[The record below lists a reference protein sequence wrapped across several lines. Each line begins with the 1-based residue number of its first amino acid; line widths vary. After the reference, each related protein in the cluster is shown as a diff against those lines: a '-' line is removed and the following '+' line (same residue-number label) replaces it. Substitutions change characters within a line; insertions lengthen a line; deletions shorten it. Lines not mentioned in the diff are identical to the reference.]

1 MDSLQHQSEWSH
13 LYPQGFV
20 HSGHIKDQLVTQLFQ
35 TWQKI
40 SEKYREHEQCQYH
53 QDAFIQTRQEH
64 EQCQY
69 HQDAFIQTRQEHEQ
83 CQYHQDA
90 LIQARQAIHSIGY
103 SDFSI
108 SALDTSHGR
117 ANIVKIRVVLKS
129 ISRETI
135 FCGRR
140 CIALQGDAKNL
151 ETTLQYWQFSALLKL
166 LSFYN
171 GTIKYCMESPAMWN
185 ATNMSPRT
193 QLEITEVTRKCI
205 LWRQIVKEVKA
216 AKFYVA
222 SHNTEHFA
230 LCAKFVDNHKDIQ

>member
-1 MDSLQHQSEWSH
+1 MDSLQHKSEWSH

-53 QDAFIQTRQEH
+53 QDAFIQ
-64 EQCQY
+64 
-69 HQDAFIQTRQEHEQ
+69 
-83 CQYHQDA
+83 
-90 LIQARQAIHSIGY
+90 ARQVIHSIGY

-117 ANIVKIRVVLKS
+117 ANIEKIWVVLKS

-140 CIALQGDAKNL
+140 CIALQWDAKNL
-151 ETTLQYWQFSALLKL
+151 ETTLQYWQFFALLKL

-193 QLEITEVTRKCI
+193 ELEITEVTRKCI